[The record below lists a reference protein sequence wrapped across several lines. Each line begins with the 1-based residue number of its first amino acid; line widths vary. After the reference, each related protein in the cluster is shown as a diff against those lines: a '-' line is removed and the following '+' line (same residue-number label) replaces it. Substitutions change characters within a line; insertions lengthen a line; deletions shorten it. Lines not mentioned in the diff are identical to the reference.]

1 METAS
6 RNKIPLFNGW
16 LAEKLLGV
24 YMRNKTMQQ
33 LCTEAAKYAI
43 ETLDIEKCLTIKLLR
58 DTERAETQLC
68 IGFDVDIEYEAR
80 RLALQLAANE
90 LLANRDFSA
99 SIESELYRLLDQQR
113 VDGKTRLNVE
123 LGRDEVIL
131 NVNR

>member
-1 METAS
+1 
-6 RNKIPLFNGW
+6 
-16 LAEKLLGV
+16 
-24 YMRNKTMQQ
+24 MRNKTIQQ
-33 LCTEAAKYAI
+33 LCIEAANYAI

-68 IGFDVDIEYEAR
+68 TGFDVDIEYEAR

-99 SIESELYRLLDQQR
+99 SVESELYRLLEQQR
-113 VDGKTRLNVE
+113 IDGKTRLDVE
-123 LGRDEVIL
+123 LKRDEVIL